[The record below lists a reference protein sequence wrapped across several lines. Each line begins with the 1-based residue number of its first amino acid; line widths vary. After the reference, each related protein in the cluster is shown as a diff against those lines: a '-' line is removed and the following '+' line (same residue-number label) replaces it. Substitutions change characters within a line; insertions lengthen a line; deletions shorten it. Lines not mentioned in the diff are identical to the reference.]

1 MRVAV
6 SRTGGVAG
14 IARTWSVQLD
24 DRPEIA
30 DEVCRLVNDCPWDE
44 SPAEAAHAPG
54 ADRFVYRVDAGEL
67 TATVGEPQVQGPW
80 RSLIDRVIDLG
91 GGI

>member
-1 MRVAV
+1 MRIAV

-14 IARTWSVQLD
+14 IARTWTVHSED
-24 DRPEIA
+24 EPEVA
-30 DEVCRLVNDCPWDE
+30 DELCRLVDACPWDE
-44 SPAEAAHAPG
+44 LSEAAREPG

-80 RSLIDRVIDLG
+80 RSLIDRVIDLDG
-91 GGI
+91 GM

>member
-14 IARTWSVQLD
+14 ITRTWSVQLD
-24 DRPEIA
+24 DQPEVA
-30 DEVCRLVNDCPWDE
+30 DEVCRLVDACPW
-44 SPAEAAHAPG
+44 AEASRAGLEAG

-67 TATVGEPQVQGPW
+67 TATVGEPQVKGPW
-80 RSLIDRVIDLG
+80 RSLIDRVIDLDG
-91 GGI
+91 GM